1 MKRGFKLLLVSFLI
15 ACTVILLVTLFAWL
29 MSFVL
34 SLFGVI
40 GKGIIIFVICCALLT
55 AVAYNILEED

>member
-15 ACTVILLVTLFAWL
+15 ACTVILLVTLFVWL
-29 MSFVL
+29 LSFVL
-34 SLFGVI
+34 TLFGAI
-40 GKGIIIFVICCALLT
+40 GKGIIIFVIFCALLT